1 METEEKA
8 PGELYEVPYA
18 RLRVVTVLEDGSF
31 EAIAE
36 ATEDMQMDTKVTVV
50 IDPSKVPGADPE
62 QSGELIEFA
71 EDDLLEIWDG
81 AYDAEQNILYV
92 AEIHLAEE

>member
-1 METEEKA
+1 
-8 PGELYEVPYA
+8 
-18 RLRVVTVLEDGSF
+18 
-31 EAIAE
+31 
-36 ATEDMQMDTKVTVV
+36 MDTQVKVV

-92 AEIHLAEE
+92 AEIQLAEE